1 MKCLN
6 PLLTMLW
13 STSLLCTQVK
23 GIHAIC
29 IWSTQNAPYIFTPFT
44 GSRRDTKSSK
54 EMKICTAFIILML
67 PFSLFLLA
75 CETLENCVWHRT
87 FQSLYSVHKTSH
99 VKAWTVIWDT
109 GNYLAIKTYQDIPL
123 GTCSFV
129 FKSRGTYII
138 LTVNVKDK
146 CFI

>member
-1 MKCLN
+1 
-6 PLLTMLW
+6 MLW

-23 GIHAIC
+23 VIHAIC
-29 IWSTQNAPYIFTPFT
+29 IWSTQNAPYFLPHSQDQA
-44 GSRRDTKSSK
+44 GHK
-54 EMKICTAFIILML
+54 EFKGNENLYSFYNFNVAI
-67 PFSLFLLA
+67 FLLLLLT